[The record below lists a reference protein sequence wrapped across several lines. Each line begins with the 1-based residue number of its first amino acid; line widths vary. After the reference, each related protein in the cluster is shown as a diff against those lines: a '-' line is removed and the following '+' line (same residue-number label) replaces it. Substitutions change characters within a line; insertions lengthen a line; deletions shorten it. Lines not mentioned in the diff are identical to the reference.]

1 MKTYL
6 QYGFTALMLL
16 SLITSCRKDEFVPPP
31 EGEKIPYEDLKYQPV
46 GDILKSSSPLFYKLI
61 ERSNMDSLLTGKDG
75 FTLLAPT
82 DAALQA
88 AGITDAA
95 ITAMTVAEADTM
107 VAFHTVRNIISKE
120 ELLRAPGN
128 RETASLLKNA
138 GLNVDPYFYGN
149 GTGNT
154 SYDSYWYRQFLK
166 GEGGKLLVNGLPAG
180 DISNAIPAKNGYV
193 YLVDKVLPRPVEKSF
208 WAVLE
213 ADPRF
218 SMFIELQKK
227 VDEVYD
233 AEFRKTYMDAVG
245 WDPGGYGWVDAK
257 RTEYRPKF
265 DFIVD
270 WSGSVTMRFNMIFAP
285 TNDAFHAAGFQTI
298 DEVLTIN
305 DKLGTE
311 PVFDNNTWDIF
322 PFGYPSD
329 SILAYHWDFGRDNL
343 PYSGLYG
350 KAPSPSGTIFYAN
363 DLRNEYIG
371 DYIINHHSFGS
382 FQYKMPFTFG
392 QKNGKPTVQVK
403 GSNAEPATVTE
414 TINTLMGPLHVVDR
428 LLIPKDLKMK

>member
-6 QYGFTALMLL
+6 QYGFTALMVLAVV
-16 SLITSCRKDEFVPPP
+16 TGCRKDEFIPPP
-31 EGEKIPYEDLKYQPV
+31 EGEKVAYEELNYQPV
-46 GDILKSSSPLFYKLI
+46 GDILKSSLPLFYKLI
-61 ERSNMDSLLTGKDG
+61 ERSNMDSLLTGQHG

-95 ITAMTVAEADTM
+95 IAAMTIARADTI
-107 VAFHTVRNIISKE
+107 VAFHTVRNIVTRE
-120 ELLRAPGN
+120 ELLQATGN
-128 RETASLLKNA
+128 RETATLLKNA
-138 GLNVDPYFYGN
+138 GLTVTPYFYGN
-149 GTGNT
+149 GTSNT

-180 DISNAIPAKNGYV
+180 DITKAVPAKNGYV
-193 YLVDKVLPRPVEKSF
+193 YVIDKVLPGPVESSF

-233 AEFRKTYMDAVG
+233 AEFRQTYINAAG

-257 RTEYRPKF
+257 RTNYRPTY
-265 DFIVD
+265 DFVPD
-270 WSGSVTMRFNMIFAP
+270 WSGMVSMRFSMMFAP
-285 TNDAFHAAGFQTI
+285 TNDAFHAAGFQTV
-298 DEVLTIN
+298 DDVLTMN
-305 DKLGTE
+305 EQPGTE
-311 PVFDNNTWDIF
+311 PVFDFNTYDIM

-343 PYSGLYG
+343 PYSGIYG
-350 KAPSPSGTIFYAN
+350 KAPNQSGTVFFAN

-371 DYIINHHSFGS
+371 DYVINHYTGS
-382 FQYKMPFTFG
+382 LEYKMPFTFG
-392 QKNGKPTVQVK
+392 QKNGRPTVQVK
-403 GSNAEPATVTE
+403 GSGAEPATVIE